1 MSSYATLPFNNNT
14 FIDTHIGIGG
24 LKIDSRR
31 NHAAGNLNGNR
42 NGKQIFGSL
51 VYGGEFVK
59 KDLNISPYGRIDLGY
74 TILDEYLD
82 SGKISSLKYN
92 EMKVETSKSSFGF
105 LINNSYE
112 IDNLKLKP
120 FGRLEYGRGSIYS
133 NDTIV
138 SYYTAYPNTNYTYK
152 GVNEYSDNY
161 RIGVGADLDI
171 GKNWFYSG
179 SFERNEQIDGGNIN
193 TINFCWI
200 LLNEKKC
207 RTEF

>member
-1 MSSYATLPFNNNT
+1 
-14 FIDTHIGIGG
+14 
-24 LKIDSRR
+24 
-31 NHAAGNLNGNR
+31 
-42 NGKQIFGSL
+42 
-51 VYGGEFVK
+51 
-59 KDLNISPYGRIDLGY
+59 
-74 TILDEYLD
+74 
-82 SGKISSLKYN
+82 
-92 EMKVETSKSSFGF
+92 MKVETSKSSFGF

-152 GVNEYSDNY
+152 GTNEFSDNY
-161 RIGVGADLDI
+161 RISIGTDLDI

-193 TINFCWI
+193 TINFAGSYLMKKNAELSFNTNSTSDGI
-200 LLNEKKC
+200 LQYSIQYDKQFDTGWSLNYNIELQNNLTDSFESTVGIGITKS
-207 RTEF
+207 F